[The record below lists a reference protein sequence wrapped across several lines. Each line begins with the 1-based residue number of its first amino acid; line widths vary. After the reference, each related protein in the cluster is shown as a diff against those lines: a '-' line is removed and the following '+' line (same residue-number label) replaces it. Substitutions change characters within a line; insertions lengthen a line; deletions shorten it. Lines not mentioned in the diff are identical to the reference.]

1 MKNTRDEID
10 ETNIKIEEQIS
21 KKQNGFIRFLKSELT
36 GWNPFEILLLFISTA
51 LILTLGIVAKDK
63 AIAIIAGITGTI
75 GVILGAKGK
84 ISAFIVATI
93 NSVLYIIILIQGS
106 LFSSIILHA
115 AFYIPMNIIGFG
127 LWFRKR
133 DNKGDVMSRFLS
145 WPAMIL
151 VYSTLIIV
159 WVTYS
164 LLMIKFSDANSIW
177 FDSFILMGTIM
188 AIILMIFRYVDQW
201 TLWLLTNLVS
211 LIMWTFILINI
222 EDSLFEKSTVIIFII
237 QYTSSLINSIYGFL
251 NWIRLNK
258 NSRRYQVKI
267 LNKEDYEKLTKGQK
281 IGYRFD
287 KFFTKK

>member
-1 MKNTRDEID
+1 MKNTRDE
-10 ETNIKIEEQIS
+10 TNIDIEEQIS
-21 KKQNGFIRFLKSELT
+21 KKQNGFMKFLKSELT

-63 AIAIIAGITGTI
+63 AIAIIAGIIGTI

-151 VYSTLIIV
+151 VYLTLIIV

-237 QYTSSLINSIYGFL
+237 QYASSLINSIYGFW

-258 NSRRYQVKI
+258 NSKRYQVKI
-267 LNKEDYEKLTKGQK
+267 LNKDDYEKLTKSQK
-281 IGYRFD
+281 ISYRFD

>member
-10 ETNIKIEEQIS
+10 EANINIENPIS
-21 KKQNGFIRFLKSELT
+21 KKQNSFMKFLKSELT
-36 GWNPFEILLLFISTA
+36 GWNPFEILLLFISTT

-177 FDSFILMGTIM
+177 FDSFILIGTIM

-222 EDSLFEKSTVIIFII
+222 ENSLFEKSTVIIFII
-237 QYTSSLINSIYGFL
+237 QYASSLINSIYGFW
-251 NWIRLNK
+251 NWIKLNK
-258 NSRRYQVKI
+258 NSKRYQVKI
-267 LNKEDYEKLTKGQK
+267 LNKDDYEKLSKSQK
-281 IGYRFD
+281 IIYSFD